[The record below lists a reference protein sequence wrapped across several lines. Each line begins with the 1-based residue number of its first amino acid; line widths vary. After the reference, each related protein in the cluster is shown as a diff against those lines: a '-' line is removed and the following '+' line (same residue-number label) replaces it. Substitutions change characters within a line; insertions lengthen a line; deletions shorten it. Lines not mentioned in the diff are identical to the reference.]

1 MPATT
6 DTTVTFDGREENNL
20 AKFEIEHE
28 SVMHDIQTIGI
39 KERMESLPGKTIVTI
54 HVWVNGISNV
64 LDQLHLKQGPQPGFQ
79 TVLTV
84 NYSDGSKGIT
94 SYDDCSIIQ
103 KTIKG
108 EAQMPT
114 WSYYKI
120 TSTRERISL
129 G

>member
-1 MPATT
+1 MAATT
-6 DTTVTFDGREENNL
+6 DTVITFDGQEELNL

-28 SVMHDIQTIGI
+28 SVMHDIHTLGTG
-39 KERMESLPGKTIVTI
+39 ERRESLPGKSKVTI
-54 HVWVNGISNV
+54 HIWVNGVSNL
-64 LDQLHLKQGPQPGFQ
+64 LDTLHQAQGPQPGFS
-79 TVLTV
+79 TVV
-84 NYSDGSKGIT
+84 NVMYADGKKGVAA
-94 SYDDCSIIQ
+94 YDDCSIVL

-120 TSTRERISL
+120 TSTRERLTS

>member
-6 DTTVTFDGREENNL
+6 DTTVTFDGKEENNL

-28 SVMHDIQTIGI
+28 SVMHNIQTIGI

-64 LDQLHLKQGPQPGFQ
+64 LDRLHLKQGPQPGFQ

-84 NYSDGSKGIT
+84 TYSDGSKGVT
-94 SYDDCSIIQ
+94 SYDDCAIIQ

-120 TSTRERISL
+120 TSTRERISSS
-129 G
+129 

>member
-6 DTTVTFDGREENNL
+6 DTTVTFDGKEEPNM

-28 SVMHDIQTIGI
+28 STMHNIQTIGVR
-39 KERMESLPGKTIVTI
+39 ERMESLPGKTIVTI
-54 HVWVNGISNV
+54 HIWVNGISNV
-64 LDQLHLKQGPQPGFQ
+64 LDDLHLKQGPQPGFQ

-84 NYSDGSKGIT
+84 TYSDGKKGVS
-94 SYDDCSIIQ
+94 SYDDCAILL

-108 EAQMPT
+108 EAQAPT

-120 TSTRERISL
+120 TSTRERITN

>member
-1 MPATT
+1 MITKFLF
-6 DTTVTFDGREENNL
+6 VLVKRRKENSFDGKEENNL

-28 SVMHDIQTIGI
+28 SVMHNIQTIGI

-64 LDQLHLKQGPQPGFQ
+64 LDKLHLTQGPQPGFQ
-79 TVLTV
+79 
-84 NYSDGSKGIT
+84 
-94 SYDDCSIIQ
+94 IIQ

-120 TSTRERISL
+120 TSTRERISSS
-129 G
+129 